1 MTGVDETVDPTVLH
15 TERLRVAWADTD
27 AGGRIHWT
35 AVFRWAE
42 LAEHAL
48 LRRLGRDRD
57 EAGPYPR
64 RSTDAVYHRALE
76 FDDEI
81 EVRLGVAASGRTSVT
96 FRWHI
101 TRDDELCVEGH
112 HTVVHV
118 GADGRA
124 APWPEHLRAGLS
136 SDGLRDTGTPGSS
149 APASHAAPSL

>member
-1 MTGVDETVDPTVLH
+1 VTEADDNAHRRVLH

-48 LRRLGRDRD
+48 LRRLGRERS

-64 RSTDAVYHRALE
+64 RSTGAVYHRALE

-81 EVRLGVAASGRTSVT
+81 EVQLGVAASGRTSVT
-96 FRWHI
+96 FSWQI
-101 TRDDELCVEGH
+101 TRGGELCVEGH

-124 APWPEHLRAGLS
+124 APWPGHLRIGLGGS
-136 SDGLRDTGTPGSS
+136 PSTAPPRATG
-149 APASHAAPSL
+149 

>member
-1 MTGVDETVDPTVLH
+1 VNGIAGQAEPSLLH

-48 LRRLGRDRD
+48 LRRLGRAAT

-64 RSTDAVYHRALE
+64 RSTDAIYHRALE

-81 EVRLGVAASGRTSVT
+81 EVQLAVGSAGRTSVT
-96 FRWHI
+96 FSWRI
-101 TRDDELCVEGH
+101 VRGDELCVEGH
-112 HTVVHV
+112 HTVIHV
-118 GADGRA
+118 GDDGR
-124 APWPEHLRAGLS
+124 PSRWPDHLRVGL
-136 SDGLRDTGTPGSS
+136 GLDSEGDAL
-149 APASHAAPSL
+149 APPVAS